1 MKSHTFSR
9 YKPVSGKETP
19 LAIHKVIEVISQS
32 NKSWADAAEKAVK
45 DASHTL
51 KGLKSIYIQDM
62 QPTFRMSRRRF
73 SRISTADILLRD
85 KELAHS

>member
-62 QPTFRMSRRRF
+62 QGIVEKDKIVSYRINAKITF
-73 SRISTADILLRD
+73 
-85 KELAHS
+85 ELEE